1 MLFPNLFDHWIFFSR
16 SVSIGLARIPLQAG
30 CHKHLLWPEPPFWGR
45 GTRQCFPPE
54 NALVSCSLFL
64 SWVNCATWSQ
74 LLGPGIN
81 SWAKVYSIRRWQD
94 KGQIKDPPRSLL
106 QGTFGCEMQEEC
118 QSPRC
123 ELLLLLLCQYNSES
137 LFSYLWG
144 HLYIQLINWN
154 TSSWQPE
161 TT

>member
-1 MLFPNLFDHWIFFSR
+1 MCCSQIYLTTGSFSQGVW
-16 SVSIGLARIPLQAG
+16 VSALQESPCRQAAINIRCDQSPHSG
-30 CHKHLLWPEPPFWGR
+30 EG

-94 KGQIKDPPRSLL
+94 KGQVKDPPRSLL
-106 QGTFGCEMQEEC
+106 QGTFGCEMQGEC

-123 ELLLLLLCQYNSES
+123 ELLLLLLCVSTTLSHFLVICEATCT
-137 LFSYLWG
+137 FS
-144 HLYIQLINWN
+144 
-154 TSSWQPE
+154 S
-161 TT
+161 